1 MILHLFC
8 IPVELQNFHHLVVL
22 LNLPPSPAN
31 ISKSDNFI
39 QFVVLFSSNQACN
52 TGEHRATY
60 NLGPA
65 DRGLLVMPLFH
76 VNGLVVGL
84 LAPLFSGRSV
94 IITIT
99 ISQH

>member
-8 IPVELQNFHHLVVL
+8 IPVELQNFHHLVVFL
-22 LNLPPSPAN
+22 LNLPAN
-31 ISKSDNFI
+31 ISKSDNLI

-52 TGEHRATY
+52 TSEHRATY

-76 VNGLVVGL
+76 VNGLMAGL